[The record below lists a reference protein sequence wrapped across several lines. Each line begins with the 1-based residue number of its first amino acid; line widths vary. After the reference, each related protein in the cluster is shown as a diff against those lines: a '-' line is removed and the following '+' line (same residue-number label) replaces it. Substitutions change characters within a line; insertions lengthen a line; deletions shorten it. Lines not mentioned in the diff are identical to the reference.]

1 MLLSTPLPFVEEFIN
16 ELDKGLKIHQPE
28 LGLSRIQRGWL
39 GFCLM
44 AIIMTNSVC
53 WARFER
59 ASLGKYKMGALSWMF
74 RKAKL
79 PWSMM
84 LQVGVDIV
92 LRDHGIQEGVLVTDD
107 SDHGRSKKTKRIFKA
122 HKIKDK
128 SSGGYIN
135 GQTIVL
141 LMLITPKVSLP
152 VGFEFYQADPEQ
164 QAWKKEDKRLQKQG
178 VVKKERPAAPAPN
191 PQYPTKPQL
200 ALKLME
206 QFRRHHSHI
215 KVKSVVADA
224 LYGQA
229 KFMDAAAALFGGVQ
243 VISQLHHN
251 QNIRYRN
258 RKQHVSTYFSKY
270 QGVAQVLS
278 IRGQAPITAMVASAR
293 LEVCAHGKKRF
304 VIALKYPGEQDYRYL
319 VATDL
324 TWRTLDIVQAYT
336 LRWLV
341 EVFFE
346 DWKSYEGWAQL
357 AKQTG
362 EDGSSRGLTLSLLL
376 DLCLLLHPEQLARV
390 ENKLP
395 AYTVGSLQRTIQ
407 MEALLTSVQQLI
419 QAPNPDEQL
428 MRLGRS
434 VKEFFRLRP
443 SGKHMSGRDL
453 GRLEPT
459 PTLKYRAVA

>member
-16 ELDKGLKIHQPE
+16 ELDKGLKTHQPE

-84 LQVGVDIV
+84 LQVGVKIV
-92 LRDHGIQEGVLVTDD
+92 LRQHGIREGVLATDD
-107 SDHGRSKKTKRIFKA
+107 SDHRRSKKTKRIFKA

-141 LMLITPKVSLP
+141 LVLTTPKVSLP
-152 VGFEFYQADPEQ
+152 VGFEFYQPDPAQ

-178 VVKKERPAAPAPN
+178 VAKKERPPAPDPN
-191 PQYPTKPQL
+191 PDYPGKTQI
-200 ALKLME
+200 ALQLME
-206 QFRRHHSHI
+206 QFRRHHSYI
-215 KVKSVVADA
+215 QVKAVVADA

-270 QGVAQVLS
+270 QGVQSVLS
-278 IRGQAPITAMVASAR
+278 IRGQAPITATVASAR

-304 VIALKYPGEQDYRYL
+304 VIALKYPGEKDYRYL

-346 DWKSYEGWAQL
+346 DWKSYEGACAIGQ
-357 AKQTG
+357 A
-362 EDGSSRGLTLSLLL
+362 DG
-376 DLCLLLHPEQLARV
+376 
-390 ENKLP
+390 
-395 AYTVGSLQRTIQ
+395 
-407 MEALLTSVQQLI
+407 
-419 QAPNPDEQL
+419 
-428 MRLGRS
+428 
-434 VKEFFRLRP
+434 
-443 SGKHMSGRDL
+443 
-453 GRLEPT
+453 
-459 PTLKYRAVA
+459 

>member
-16 ELDKGLKIHQPE
+16 ELDQGLKIHQPE

-44 AIIMTNSVC
+44 GIILTNSVC

-79 PWSMM
+79 PWEMM
-84 LQVGVDIV
+84 LQVGGEIV
-92 LRDHGIQEGVLVTDD
+92 LRHHGIREGVLATDD

-141 LMLITPKVSLP
+141 LLLITPKVSLP

-191 PQYPTKPQL
+191 PHYPTKGQL

-206 QFRRHHSHI
+206 QFRRHHSQI
-215 KVKSVVADA
+215 KVKAVVADA

-270 QGVAQVLS
+270 QGVA
-278 IRGQAPITAMVASAR
+278 
-293 LEVCAHGKKRF
+293 KR
-304 VIALKYPGEQDYRYL
+304 AEHSRPSSDYRYRGQC
-319 VATDL
+319 A
-324 TWRTLDIVQAYT
+324 QA
-336 LRWLV
+336 
-341 EVFFE
+341 
-346 DWKSYEGWAQL
+346 
-357 AKQTG
+357 
-362 EDGSSRGLTLSLLL
+362 
-376 DLCLLLHPEQLARV
+376 
-390 ENKLP
+390 
-395 AYTVGSLQRTIQ
+395 
-407 MEALLTSVQQLI
+407 
-419 QAPNPDEQL
+419 
-428 MRLGRS
+428 RS
-434 VKEFFRLRP
+434 VLMEK
-443 SGKHMSGRDL
+443 SDL
-453 GRLEPT
+453 SSHSSILESKIIAIWWP
-459 PTLKYRAVA
+459 PI